1 MAYLYRGL
9 QQVQEVSPKVQLLPR
24 WSQPFNYQELI
35 LGLLF
40 PTQAGRSQAGTKMIG
55 KYMVLGEQDP
65 VLVPPPTKYITWVI
79 SLTSPGV
86 DWWDWR

>member
-1 MAYLYRGL
+1 MVYLYRGL

-24 WSQPFNYQELI
+24 WLQPFNYQELI

-40 PTQAGRSQAGTKMIG
+40 PTQAGRSQAGTKMVG

-79 SLTSPGV
+79 SLTSPVV